1 MGAAARDQAKPS
13 DADLVEA
20 IARGDSSERGVD
32 AARAE
37 AALYARYQRRVYLYG
52 LKHLRDPDAAWDL
65 TQDTLT
71 LVTSKLRERALRD
84 PAQLGSFVLGTCRLL
99 VTGERRTRARR
110 KRLLAQYAD
119 PSEAVTAPPTER
131 ADLERVARCLGSLSD
146 REQTVLLLSYY
157 AELEASAIAR
167 ELGTSAG
174 NVRVLRHR
182 AFERLHGCVEGL
194 YAEHKAGGA

>member
-1 MGAAARDQAKPS
+1 MGAAARDEAKPS
-13 DADLVEA
+13 DAELVES
-20 IARGDSSERGVD
+20 IARGGPDERGVD
-32 AARAE
+32 RARAE

-65 TQDTLT
+65 TQDTMT

-99 VTGERRTRARR
+99 VTGARRTHARR
-110 KRLLAQYAD
+110 KRLLLQYTD
-119 PSEAVTAPPTER
+119 PSEAVTAPPVER

-157 AELEASAIAR
+157 AELEANAIAR

-194 YAEHKAGGA
+194 HVEGKAGA